1 MCPNTLNVLAIIEM
15 PKIKVKSLEN
25 LKAAQKLIDCGMY
38 TTSVHCSY
46 YSSFFSMKHFLNKHP
61 HNSINYID
69 QDKYNNAGSHIFI
82 YEEVYNRVLHNSTHA
97 RKFRTEYKILKEER
111 KRADYTDEQFT
122 AEESLDSIQRSKN
135 IQYTLNEIFKKL

>member
-1 MCPNTLNVLAIIEM
+1 LNILAIIEM
-15 PKIKVKSLEN
+15 PKIEVKSLEN

-69 QDKYNNAGSHIFI
+69 QDNYNNAGSHIFI
-82 YEEVYNRVLHNSTHA
+82 YQQVYERVLHDSTYA
-97 RKFRTEYKILKEER
+97 RKFRTEYQILKADR
-111 KRADYTDEQFT
+111 RRADYSDEQFT
-122 AEESLDSIQRSKN
+122 AEESLVSIQRSKN
-135 IQYTLNEIFKKL
+135 IQYTLNEIIKKL

>member
-1 MCPNTLNVLAIIEM
+1 ME
-15 PKIKVKSLEN
+15 
-25 LKAAQKLIDCGMY
+25 Y
-38 TTSVHCSY
+38 
-46 YSSFFSMKHFLNKHP
+46 FLNKHP

-69 QDKYNNAGSHIFI
+69 QDKYNNAGSHVFI

-122 AEESLDSIQRSKN
+122 AEESLDSIQRSRN